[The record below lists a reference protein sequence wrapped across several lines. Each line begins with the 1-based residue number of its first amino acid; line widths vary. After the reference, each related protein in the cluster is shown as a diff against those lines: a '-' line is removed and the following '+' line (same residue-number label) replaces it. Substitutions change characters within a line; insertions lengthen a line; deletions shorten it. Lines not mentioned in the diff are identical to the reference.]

1 MKACMQNLPFKN
13 HFSERAS
20 KCMFLST
27 SGRGP
32 RTRLRN
38 IVKLLQQDW
47 RFTFLRRI
55 SPVFTLTTCASTLNQ
70 GQRFLLTMWENSNWN
85 QFFFQLFHFIAT
97 FNATAILGKLIFGRS
112 NIFIFEM
119 YFLHQFLDVCGR
131 RKKILSTMIHSMNST
146 QDRVGLARCRPSS
159 GVPQSTELSRL
170 MDIFLEVNPYTRWL
184 LRVMD
189 LPGIPTSQ

>member
-27 SGRGP
+27 SGREP

-112 NIFIFEM
+112 NIFIFEI
-119 YFLHQFLDVCGR
+119 YFLHQFLDVCER
-131 RKKILSTMIHSMNST
+131 RKKYYLPWFIVWIQPRTEWAWLAAGLLQVFHSPQNCQDSWIIHILYILS
-146 QDRVGLARCRPSS
+146 
-159 GVPQSTELSRL
+159 
-170 MDIFLEVNPYTRWL
+170 
-184 LRVMD
+184 
-189 LPGIPTSQ
+189 